1 MPEETNPQV
10 PIDPMDLW
18 LQWKDTTTR
27 MWSNMMGGGKETFM
41 DPYGLYRSW
50 FKSMTDMQG
59 QVKPGTGGMI
69 DPKEAWKIWFETTG
83 EVWKKMSEMG
93 TDPLGLTSRWLELME
108 DVRARMLPGA
118 AVPTEPF
125 TFFKEWYDATS
136 ETWAT
141 IVGDVIGTERF
152 MESVK
157 EFLENSTSFAK
168 SLRRFNEEYFRSLQ
182 LPTRSDIARVAE
194 LVVAVE
200 DKVDEVEDM
209 LEGFE
214 DGYAKLATGGGVEK
228 VAGHLTELE
237 NKLARLA
244 TVEGVGNIAGRLTEL
259 ENKLAALPA
268 VVEGRGK
275 MESLEKRLDRVE
287 SKLDTLLA
295 ALDKLVTS
303 ETAHPSD
310 VATGT
315 RRKAQKAQ
323 VQGKETNGSESE
335 P

>member
-1 MPEETNPQV
+1 MPEETKPQV
-10 PIDPMDLW
+10 PIDPMELW
-18 LQWKDTTTR
+18 LRWNDATTR
-27 MWSNMMGGGKETFM
+27 MWSDIMGGGKETFM

-50 FKSMTDMQG
+50 FKSMTDMQE
-59 QVKPGTGGMI
+59 QMKLGTRGMI
-69 DPKEAWKIWFETTG
+69 DPKEAWKMWFETTG
-83 EVWKKMSEMG
+83 EMWKKIAEMG

-108 DVRARMLPGA
+108 DIRAKMLSGA
-118 AVPTEPF
+118 VVPTEPF

-136 ETWAT
+136 ETWAA

-157 EFLENSTSFAK
+157 EFLENYTSFAR

-200 DKVDEVEDM
+200 DKVDEVEEM
-209 LEGFE
+209 LEGFQ
-214 DGYAKLATGGGVEK
+214 DGYAKLATVEGVEE

-237 NKLARLA
+237 NKLAKLA
-244 TVEGVGNIAGRLTEL
+244 TVEEVGNVAGRLTEL

-268 VVEGRGK
+268 VVERVGK
-275 MESLEKRLDRVE
+275 IESLEKRMDRVE
-287 SKLDTLLA
+287 SKLDMLLA
-295 ALDKLVTS
+295 SLDKLVTS
-303 ETAHPSD
+303 ENAHTSN

-315 RRKAQKAQ
+315 RRRSQKAQ
-323 VQGKETNGSESE
+323 AQVKETNGSESK

>member
-1 MPEETNPQV
+1 MPEETKPQV
-10 PIDPMDLW
+10 PIDPMELW
-18 LQWKDTTTR
+18 LRWNDATTR
-27 MWSNMMGGGKETFM
+27 MWSNIMGWGKDTFM

-50 FKSMTDMQG
+50 FKSMTDMQE
-59 QVKPGTGGMI
+59 QMKLGTRGMI
-69 DPKEAWKIWFETTG
+69 DPKEAWKMWFETTG
-83 EVWKKMSEMG
+83 EMWKKMAEMG

-108 DVRARMLPGA
+108 DIHAKMLSGA
-118 AVPTEPF
+118 VVPTEPF

-136 ETWAT
+136 ETWAA

-157 EFLENSTSFAK
+157 EFLENYTSFAR

-200 DKVDEVEDM
+200 DKVDEVEEM
-209 LEGFE
+209 LEGFQ
-214 DGYAKLATGGGVEK
+214 DGYAKLV
-228 VAGHLTELE
+228 
-237 NKLARLA
+237 
-244 TVEGVGNIAGRLTEL
+244 TVEGVEEVAGHLTEL

-268 VVEGRGK
+268 VVERVGK
-275 MESLEKRLDRVE
+275 IESLEKRMDRVE

-303 ETAHPSD
+303 ENAHTSN

-315 RRKAQKAQ
+315 RRRSQKAQ
-323 VQGKETNGSESE
+323 AQVKETNGSESK

>member
-1 MPEETNPQV
+1 MPEETKTQV
-10 PIDPMDLW
+10 PIDPMALW
-18 LQWKDTTTR
+18 SQWNDTTTR
-27 MWSNMMGGGKETFM
+27 MWSNIMGGGRETFM
-41 DPYGLYRSW
+41 DPYGLYQSW

-59 QVKPGTGGMI
+59 QMKPGTRGLI
-69 DPKEAWKIWFETTG
+69 DPREAWKMWFETTG
-83 EVWKKMSEMG
+83 QVWKKMSEMG

-108 DVRARMLPGA
+108 DVRAKMLSDA

-157 EFLENSTSFAK
+157 EFLENYTGFAK
-168 SLRRFNEEYFRSLQ
+168 SLRRFNEEYFRNLQ

-194 LVVAVE
+194 LVVTVE
-200 DKVDEVEDM
+200 DKVDAVEDM

-214 DGYAKLATGGGVEK
+214 DGYAKLATVEGVEK

-237 NKLARLA
+237 DKLAKLA
-244 TVEGVGNIAGRLTEL
+244 TVEGVGNVAGRLSEL
-259 ENKLAALPA
+259 ENKLATLPA
-268 VVEGRGK
+268 VVERVGK
-275 MESLEKRLDRVE
+275 IESLEKRMDRVE

-303 ETAHPSD
+303 GSAPTSN

-323 VQGKETNGSESE
+323 AQVKETDGSE
-335 P
+335 